1 MSGIAFYVAFSYFR
15 LACIIQG
22 VYSRAL
28 GGAQG
33 DTDDDVDLFR
43 TRSESSARLA
53 ESSPAPSDAGTP
65 SRTDVS
71 SLACETDG
79 SWAGVRDRP
88 GSAAGPL
95 LGRAELTMFL
105 VPMALA
111 FSLAQLAKTLWPTLL
126 AEAPWTLLV
135 MSVNTTRALL
145 VEPLVHPA
153 VFFSLAIA
161 RPLLMAPVYYL
172 FGPALRRR
180 RDPVDEEQAR
190 PGVERHAPA
199 RALLPPLPVPARRWS
214 PTMVNSTVA
223 GATGMPALPF
233 FALAI
238 LGTVARVTLIYFL
251 GDVLSTPLREFAD
264 FVGKYQWYITPVT
277 FSLGTY
283 FLWRM
288 WRKNRRFP
296 LESVDEFD
304 AELRESALELQAEA
318 TVTSPPEPD

>member
-1 MSGIAFYVAFSYFR
+1 MGAELAIDPKERQGRFSR
-15 LACIIQG
+15 
-22 VYSRAL
+22 
-28 GGAQG
+28 
-33 DTDDDVDLFR
+33 
-43 TRSESSARLA
+43 
-53 ESSPAPSDAGTP
+53 
-65 SRTDVS
+65 
-71 SLACETDG
+71 
-79 SWAGVRDRP
+79 
-88 GSAAGPL
+88 
-95 LGRAELTMFL
+95 RAELTMFL

-111 FSLAQLAKTLWPTLL
+111 FSLAQLAKMFWPTLL

-135 MSVNTTRALL
+135 MSVNTTRVLL

-172 FGPALRRR
+172 FGRRYGDVGIRWMKSKLAPESNVMPRLERFFR
-180 RDPVDEEQAR
+180 RF
-190 PGVERHAPA
+190 
-199 RALLPPLPVPARRWS
+199 LYPLVAWS

-304 AELRESALELQAEA
+304 AELRESVLELQAEA

>member
-1 MSGIAFYVAFSYFR
+1 MGAELAIDPGARQGRFSR
-15 LACIIQG
+15 
-22 VYSRAL
+22 
-28 GGAQG
+28 
-33 DTDDDVDLFR
+33 
-43 TRSESSARLA
+43 
-53 ESSPAPSDAGTP
+53 
-65 SRTDVS
+65 
-71 SLACETDG
+71 
-79 SWAGVRDRP
+79 
-88 GSAAGPL
+88 
-95 LGRAELTMFL
+95 RAELTMFL

-111 FSLAQLAKTLWPTLL
+111 FSLAQLAKMFWPTLL

-172 FGPALRRR
+172 FGRRYGDVGIRWMKSKLAPESNVMPRLERFFR
-180 RDPVDEEQAR
+180 RF
-190 PGVERHAPA
+190 
-199 RALLPPLPVPARRWS
+199 LYPLVAWS

-277 FSLGTY
+277 FSLGAY

>member
-1 MSGIAFYVAFSYFR
+1 MGAEFAIDSRERQGRFSR
-15 LACIIQG
+15 
-22 VYSRAL
+22 
-28 GGAQG
+28 
-33 DTDDDVDLFR
+33 R
-43 TRSESSARLA
+43 T
-53 ESSPAPSDAGTP
+53 
-65 SRTDVS
+65 
-71 SLACETDG
+71 
-79 SWAGVRDRP
+79 
-88 GSAAGPL
+88 
-95 LGRAELTMFL
+95 ELTLFL

-111 FSLAQLAKTLWPTLL
+111 FSLAQISKMFWPTLL

-161 RPLLMAPVYYL
+161 RPLVMAPVYYL
-172 FGPALRRR
+172 FGRRYGDVGIRWMQSKLAPESTVMPRLERFFR
-180 RDPVDEEQAR
+180 RF
-190 PGVERHAPA
+190 
-199 RALLPPLPVPARRWS
+199 LYPLVAWS

-223 GATGMPALPF
+223 GATGMPPVRF

-251 GDVLSTPLREFAD
+251 GDVISTPLREFAD

-304 AELRESALELQAEA
+304 AELRESTLELQAEA
-318 TVTSPPEPD
+318 TVTSPPEAD